1 MKIKLNYKTA
11 IKKVIKEVIYFLFFP
26 VLILINIII
35 KIFMKVKG
43 CKNINIVYISYD
55 RIGHLAT
62 DTELFLRSNLI
73 SKEKQLNFLVGW
85 NKQGVANKQLANM
98 IKRKIKVVENRFL
111 NNLISFLYRNMK
123 VLRKCEPYHNDDYE
137 VWDKYPPQ
145 LSFTI
150 EEEKKG
156 KELLRE
162 INIDPNAKF
171 ICFHNRDNAY
181 LEKKDRL
188 FGQKI
193 DRFYHNYRDCSIN
206 NYLMAVEFLARKG
219 MYAIRMGEIV
229 KDKLVIN
236 NSKII
241 DYASHHRSDFGDIYL
256 PAKCKFFLGST
267 AGLSLVPTIFNIP
280 IARANYIPIGYPPLS
295 ARDIF
300 IPKKLWLTT
309 DKRFLT
315 FREIIEMGAHEWLET
330 QNYLDNGIEVIE
342 NTPVEILELAKE
354 MDSRIDDRWVET
366 DEDIELQTK
375 YRQLFTPGIHGYG
388 SKSRIGSKF
397 LRDNRNLLE

>member
-111 NNLISFLYRNMK
+111 NKLIHSLYRSMK
-123 VLRKCEPYHNDDYE
+123 ILVRCAPIHLYDHE

-150 EEEKKG
+150 KEEEKG
-156 KELLRE
+156 KELLRDMDVGPE
-162 INIDPNAKF
+162 AKF
-171 ICFHNRDNAY
+171 ICFHSRDECY
-181 LEKKDRL
+181 LEKISG
-188 FGQKI
+188 GQVYS
-193 DRFYHNYRDCSIN
+193 YHNFRDCSIN
-206 NYLMAVEFLARKG
+206 NYLMAAEFLASKG
-219 MYAIRMGEIV
+219 IYAIRMGEIV
-229 KDKLVIN
+229 KDKLIIN

-241 DYASHHRSDFGDIYL
+241 DYTSYYRSDFGDIYL

-267 AGLSLVPTIFNIP
+267 AGIYLISVIFNIP
-280 IARANYIPIGYPPLS
+280 VAFANFIPMGVPMLS
-295 ARDIF
+295 ARNIF
-300 IPKKLWLTT
+300 IPKKLWLIK

-315 FREIIEMGAHEWLET
+315 FKEIREMSEEEWSYT
-330 QNYLDNGIEVIE
+330 QTYLDNGIEVIE
-342 NTPVEILELAKE
+342 NTPEEILDLAKE
-354 MDSRIDDRWVET
+354 MDERIDARWVET
-366 DEDIELQTK
+366 EEDIELQTK
-375 YRQLFTPGIHGYG
+375 YRNLFNPEIYGY
-388 SKSRIGSKF
+388 SLIGSKF
-397 LRDNRNLLE
+397 LKDNRNLIE